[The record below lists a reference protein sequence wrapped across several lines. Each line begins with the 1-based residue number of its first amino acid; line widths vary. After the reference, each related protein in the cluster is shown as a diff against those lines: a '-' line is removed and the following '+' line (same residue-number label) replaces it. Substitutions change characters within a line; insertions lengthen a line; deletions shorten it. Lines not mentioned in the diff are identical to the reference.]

1 MNSIIKI
8 FAIILVVFFYCLV
21 LATPVQF
28 LWNFALVPAVD
39 GLNHI
44 GFFQALGINLLCMIL
59 FKNPSEIQTPSKEDE

>member
-28 LWNFALVPAVD
+28 LWNFALVPAVN
-39 GLNHI
+39 GLNTI
-44 GFFQALGINLLCMIL
+44 GFFQALGINLLFMIL

>member
-8 FAIILVVFFYCLV
+8 FSIILVIFFYCLI

-28 LWNFALVPAVD
+28 LWNFALVPAID
-39 GLNHI
+39 GLNFI

-59 FKNPSEIQTPSKEDE
+59 FKNPTETKTTLPENE